1 MDLRQAPRHRGGM
14 EGGRR
19 QTGHGHL
26 RVDIYLDYGE
36 KCALCSVCGTL
47 APMHDSQEERVWRHL
62 DTMQFTTL
70 IHARPPRCRC
80 ERHGVKVIDLPWAEK
95 GSHFTLLFEAFAI
108 EILKCVRSN
117 ADAPPKISEAPC
129 GKSAEMLQYRCLI
142 PRLRMSAN
150 AYQQVRRLAS
160 SALRRGVL
168 QLPQ

>member
-1 MDLRQAPRHRGGM
+1 M

-19 QTGHGHL
+19 QTGRGHL

-36 KCALCSVCGTL
+36 KCAPCPVCGTL
-47 APMHDSQEERVWRHL
+47 APMHDTQEERVWRHL

-108 EILKCVRSN
+108 EVLKCVRSN
-117 ADAPPKISEAPC
+117 ADAPPKISEAP
-129 GKSAEMLQYRCLI
+129 
-142 PRLRMSAN
+142 LRK
-150 AYQQVRRLAS
+150 VRRNATIPMLDSSVANVSQRVPASQTACLVGLAK
-160 SALRRGVL
+160 RGL